1 MDQKQEFFARLVKE
15 RYHNVYNFF
24 LRRLDSH
31 EDAADGAQ
39 EVFMRLIRHNGTA
52 ELDSPDAYIWRTT
65 QNLVREIKR
74 RRAVRARCM
83 AEEAED
89 SHEQLSQVPGPE
101 EAVEIQQ
108 MREHALRVVNEL
120 PTRCRE
126 VFIMH
131 RFKGLSHKE
140 IASQLNISPKTVE
153 NHMVNALLFLRKRL
167 PCP

>member
-1 MDQKQEFFARLVKE
+1 MDQENELVIQLYE
-15 RYHNVYNFF
+15 NRYRSLYHFF
-24 LRRLDSH
+24 LKKLGSH

-39 EVFMRLIRHNGTA
+39 EVFMRLIRYNGTA
-52 ELDSPDAYIWRTT
+52 KLDFPDAYIWRTT

-83 AEEAED
+83 ATEAAD
-89 SHEQLSQVPGPE
+89 ADEQVFSQALGPE
-101 EAVEIQQ
+101 KAVEIQQ
-108 MREHALRVVNEL
+108 TRDNALRVLNEL
-120 PTRCRE
+120 PARCKE

-140 IASQLNISPKTVE
+140 IARQLNISPKTVE

-167 PCP
+167 P

>member
-1 MDQKQEFFARLVKE
+1 MDQENELVIQLYE
-15 RYHNVYNFF
+15 NRYRSLYHFF
-24 LRRLDSH
+24 LKKLGSH

-52 ELDSPDAYIWRTT
+52 KLDCPDAYIWRTT

-74 RRAVRARCM
+74 GRAVRARCM
-83 AEEAED
+83 ATEAEEAD
-89 SHEQLSQVPGPE
+89 KQVFSQALGPE
-101 EAVEIQQ
+101 KALEIQQ
-108 MREHALRVVNEL
+108 TRDNALRVLNEL
-120 PTRCRE
+120 PARCKE

-140 IASQLNISPKTVE
+140 IASRLNISPKTVE

-167 PCP
+167 P

>member
-1 MDQKQEFFARLVKE
+1 MDQENELVIQLYE
-15 RYHNVYNFF
+15 NRYRSLYNFF
-24 LRRLDSH
+24 LKKLGSR

-52 ELDSPDAYIWRTT
+52 GLDSPDAYIWQAA

-74 RRAVRARCM
+74 RRAVRARCITP
-83 AEEAED
+83 EAED
-89 SHEQLSQVPGPE
+89 SDERLSQVSGPE
-101 EAVEIQQ
+101 DAVEIQQ
-108 MREHALRVVNEL
+108 TRDNALRVLNEL
-120 PTRCRE
+120 PARCRE

-140 IASQLNISPKTVE
+140 IAKQLDISPKTVE

-167 PCP
+167 P